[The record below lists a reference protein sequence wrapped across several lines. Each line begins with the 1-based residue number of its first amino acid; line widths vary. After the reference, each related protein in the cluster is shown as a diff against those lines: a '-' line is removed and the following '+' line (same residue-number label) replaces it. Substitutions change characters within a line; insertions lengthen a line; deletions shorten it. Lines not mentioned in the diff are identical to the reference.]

1 MVGYQLTCAV
11 YNMHLHLT
19 KTNVMKKIKLLLGIL
34 SVLTLLFATACQ
46 DLDSVKDTD
55 QQGHLVI
62 KLTDAP
68 FPIDMIDSAM
78 VTITKIEMRKKSEG
92 EELGYPYITVL
103 EEPVEFNLLDLR
115 NGITADLVD
124 IEIEAGNYDLIRLYV
139 EEASL
144 TVKEGETFSLK
155 VPSGSQTGIKMFME
169 PDLHV
174 AGGLTTD
181 VLLDFNVEKSFILK
195 GNTKSPAG
203 IKGFNFK
210 PVIRAVNI
218 TTSGTIEGLVTNSDT
233 AIQAASVWIEQDTVI
248 TSAFTD
254 TVGYYAMPGIPAGLY
269 TISAT
274 IEGFDTV
281 AYEGVEIIE
290 GNLTIQNFSLT
301 PVEEETEEE

>member
-1 MVGYQLTCAV
+1 
-11 YNMHLHLT
+11 
-19 KTNVMKKIKLLLGIL
+19 MKKIKLLLGTL
-34 SVLTLLFATACQ
+34 SALTLLFVAGCQ

-55 QQGHLVI
+55 QQGHLII

-103 EEPVEFNLLDLR
+103 EEPVKFNLLELR
-115 NGITADLVD
+115 NGITAELVD
-124 IEIEAGNYDLIRLYV
+124 MEIEAGNYDLIRLYV

-144 TVKEGETFSLK
+144 TVKEGETYNMK
-155 VPSGSQTGIKMFME
+155 VPSGSQTGIKMFMK

-218 TTSGTIEGLVTNSDT
+218 TTSGTIEGMVMNSDT
-233 AIQAASVWIEQDTVI
+233 AIQAASVWIAQDTVI

-269 TISAT
+269 TLSAT
-274 IEGFDTV
+274 LDGFDTV
-281 AYEGVEIIE
+281 IFEGVEIIE
-290 GNLTIQNFSLT
+290 GNLTVQDFTLT
-301 PVEEETEEE
+301 KLDEPEEE

>member
-1 MVGYQLTCAV
+1 
-11 YNMHLHLT
+11 
-19 KTNVMKKIKLLLGIL
+19 MKKIKLLLGIL
-34 SVLTLLFATACQ
+34 SVLTLLFAAGCR
-46 DLDSVKDTD
+46 DLDSVKDND
-55 QQGHLVI
+55 QLGHLVI

-78 VTITKIEMRKKSEG
+78 VYITKVEIRKKSEG
-92 EELGYPYITVL
+92 EELEYPYITVL
-103 EEPVEFNLLDLR
+103 EELEEPLKFNLLDLR

-124 IEIEAGNYDLIRLYV
+124 MEIEAGNYDLIRLYV

-218 TTSGTIEGLVTNSDT
+218 TTAGTIEGMVTNSDT
-233 AIQAASVWIEQDTVI
+233 AIQAASVWIAQDTVI

-254 TVGYYAMPGIPAGLY
+254 SVGYYAMPGIPAGLY

-290 GNLTIQNFSLT
+290 GNLTVQDFTLT
-301 PVEEETEEE
+301 PIEEPEE